1 VLAAG
6 TADWT
11 LAVDGLREGLTSG
24 IMEVTADDSSSG
36 ENTLTVRRGEEAHR
50 GSDDKSRHESS
61 ERGDESTKSSKLKEK
76 SGKDESSSKKSS
88 GEQSADP
95 RDRKSGGPE
104 MKEKSEKKS
113 SSGGSEKESSTGFK
127 RGSLVWVHIKGF
139 PWWPGIIV
147 KESDVPDDKKK
158 VRKFHEIASWK

>member
-1 VLAAG
+1 
-6 TADWT
+6 
-11 LAVDGLREGLTSG
+11 LAVNGLREGLTSASA

-50 GSDDKSRHESS
+50 DSEGKSKLDSS
-61 ERGDESTKSSKLKEK
+61 EKGDDSLKSSKTKEK
-76 SGKDESSSKKSS
+76 TGKDESSSRKST
-88 GEQSADP
+88 GEQSADH

-104 MKEKSEKKS
+104 MTEKSEKKS
-113 SSGGSEKESSTGFK
+113 SSVGSEKEGSSGFK

-158 VRKFHEIASWK
+158 VGQFSRIMHFGDRLNPN